1 MLTKTAKRNTR
12 GQREL
17 DFEGLEQRVM
27 LAASID
33 GDGNLTV
40 DGTAGDDIILAASV
54 APGTVL
60 LLANS
65 PGALDGSTGGTAVA
79 SPPGTLAFAYTG
91 VNNVTINAGD
101 GNDVVL
107 ATSAAGTQFEGEL
120 NINLGDGAAN
130 LAVVS
135 NATVGTVG
143 QQEALRIFGGAGTDL
158 AVVDTSVLNEDLN
171 IRTDGATDIVA
182 VQNTVVRNDAE
193 IFTGDGDDLLVVGP
207 LAIGTGEFTEDNLDI
222 DMGNGN
228 DVVLQNGPIVADVL
242 VPGAVLGH
250 VRFLGNLGNDTLIQG
265 VQPVLANEVVV
276 DGFETVV

>member
-12 GQREL
+12 GEREL

-40 DGTAGDDIILAASV
+40 DGTAGDDLVVAIAPAA
-54 APGTVL
+54 GTVL
-60 LLANS
+60 VLATD
-65 PGALDGSTGGTAVA
+65 AVLTGSTGQAAGPV
-79 SPPGTLAFAYTG
+79 PVVPGISIIAYTG
-91 VNNVTINAGD
+91 VNDVTVNAGD
-101 GNDVVL
+101 GNDLVA
-107 ATSAAGTQFEGEL
+107 ATGTFQGEL

-130 LAVVS
+130 LAVVN
-135 NATVGTVG
+135 NASVGTVG
-143 QQEALRIFGGAGTDL
+143 EQEALRIFGGAGTDL
-158 AVVDTSVLNEDLN
+158 ALVDTAVLNEDLN
-171 IRTDGATDIVA
+171 IRTEGATDIVA
-182 VQNTVVRNDAE
+182 VQNTIVRNDAE

-207 LAIGTGEFTEDNLDI
+207 LGIGTGEFTEDNLDI

-228 DVVLQNGPIVADVL
+228 DFTVVNTVILADPL
-242 VPGAVLGH
+242 VPGAVLAH

-265 VQPVLANEVVV
+265 VTPVLANEVVV